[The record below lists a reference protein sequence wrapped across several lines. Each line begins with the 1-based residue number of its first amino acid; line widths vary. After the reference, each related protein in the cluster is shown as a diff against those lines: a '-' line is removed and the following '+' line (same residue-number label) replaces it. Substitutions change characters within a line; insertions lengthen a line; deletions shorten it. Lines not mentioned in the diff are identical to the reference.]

1 MAKAQAVSIPS
12 VFINCPFTSDY
23 TRLFRAIIFT
33 VLTCGLRPRS
43 ALEAGDA
50 GDIRLDKIIRLIKE
64 SSYSIHDLSAVGLDS
79 VNKLPRFN
87 MPFEL
92 GLVLGC
98 KKLGGAKYSRRPILI
113 LEKDAFTYQKCLS
126 DIAGQDLRPHNGST
140 EKVITAVRNWL
151 RQETGNKNT
160 PGHRTIREAFQTFST
175 QFPDICLAAGLDSE
189 DVSFPDYVSL
199 AMDWQIEEN
208 ALAAI

>member
-1 MAKAQAVSIPS
+1 MAKLKPAEIPS
-12 VFINCPFTSDY
+12 VFINCPFTQDY
-23 TRLFRAIIFT
+23 TNLFRAIIFT
-33 VLTCGLRPRS
+33 ILTCGLRPRS

-50 GDIRLDKIIRLIKE
+50 GDIRLDKIVRLIRE
-64 SSYSIHDLSAVGLDS
+64 SSYSIHDLSAIELDPI
-79 VNKLPRFN
+79 NNLPRFN

-92 GLVLGC
+92 GLVLGF

-113 LEKDAFTYQKCLS
+113 LEKDEFTYRKCLS

-151 RQETGNKNT
+151 RQETGEVRT
-160 PGHRTIREAFQTFST
+160 PGPKTISSAFQKFSD
-175 QFPDICLAAGLDSE
+175 QFPDICEAVGLDHE
-189 DVSFPDYVSL
+189 DVSFPDFVSL